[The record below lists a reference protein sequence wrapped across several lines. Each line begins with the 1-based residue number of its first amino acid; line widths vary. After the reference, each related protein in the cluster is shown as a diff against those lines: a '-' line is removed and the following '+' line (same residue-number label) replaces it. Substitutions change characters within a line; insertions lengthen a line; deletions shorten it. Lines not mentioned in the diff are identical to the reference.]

1 MTLETASRDV
11 YIISFLGDYILKE
24 DLGAQ
29 LEHVIIA
36 IIMGLTLAQALELTT
51 ECRLVTTASRPFKI
65 VHTNRAWSELTQF
78 KFSEAV

>member
-24 DLGAQ
+24 DLGA
-29 LEHVIIA
+29 VIIA